1 MENKDLII
9 IALLGLTIY
18 LYYQNNKLRKLPVER
33 ILVAPDSSASQ
44 TLFEIQDEQS
54 LLAFDKDKEE
64 EKENLIADKDEAIRK
79 KNEVEAEALDLGNK
93 LKLKQ
98 QEVNSKEQE
107 INRLKQEK
115 DRTEIA
121 LNEKIK
127 ELKNSKS
134 MPGNW
139 DEKDW
144 PPLSSA
150 KKK

>member
-1 MENKDLII
+1 MENKDQII

-134 MPGNW
+134 MPGN
-139 DEKDW
+139 
-144 PPLSSA
+144 
-150 KKK
+150 

>member
-134 MPGNW
+134 MPGN
-139 DEKDW
+139 
-144 PPLSSA
+144 
-150 KKK
+150 